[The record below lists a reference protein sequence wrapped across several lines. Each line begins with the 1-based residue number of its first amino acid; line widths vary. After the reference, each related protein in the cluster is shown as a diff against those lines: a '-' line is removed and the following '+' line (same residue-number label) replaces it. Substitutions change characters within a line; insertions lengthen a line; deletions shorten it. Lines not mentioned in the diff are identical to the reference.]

1 MNSSSVL
8 EPYSTTLFFGLTL
21 SSVTSSL
28 PVSLLKVVVYFTDP
42 SEPSSM
48 TFVSPSLS
56 SGLCLYSVSCP
67 SSVSLTTGLTPTLTT
82 LSSFSVIVSVVLEV
96 SPLPSVILVVI
107 VTFSLPTTPSLSTTW
122 LPASRFSS

>member
-8 EPYSTTLFFGLTL
+8 EPYSTTLLVGSTL

-48 TFVSPSLS
+48 TFVSPALR
-56 SGLCLYSVSCP
+56 SGLCLYSVSLG
-67 SSVSLTTGLTPTLTT
+67 SSVSLVTGLVPTLTT
-82 LSSFSVIVSVVLEV
+82 LSSFSVTVSVVSEV
-96 SPLPSVILVVI
+96 LPLPSVIFVVI
-107 VTFSLPTTPSLSTTW
+107 VTFSLPGLPSFSIVW
-122 LPASRFSS
+122 LPASRVSS